1 MIRIIVERRKM
12 MTNEE
17 NEFFAQAY
25 DEYAQMLYR
34 IAYLHTGSLQES
46 EDILQEVFI
55 KLIYNSP
62 HFKNEEHK
70 KAWLIRVTT
79 NKCKDYIKSSR
90 ANNLPLNENILSN
103 KSESDKTIDIQS
115 KIISMDEKYK
125 TVIYLFYYEDYT
137 VKQIS
142 SVLRLSESAVKMR
155 LKRAREILKKEL
167 KNYA

>member
-1 MIRIIVERRKM
+1 

-46 EDILQEVFI
+46 EDILQDVFI
-55 KLIYNSP
+55 KLIYKSP
-62 HFKNEEHK
+62 HLKNEEHK

>member
-1 MIRIIVERRKM
+1 

-17 NEFFAQAY
+17 NKFFAQAY

-46 EDILQEVFI
+46 EDILQDVFI

-103 KSESDKTIDIQS
+103 KNESDKTIDIQS

>member
-1 MIRIIVERRKM
+1 

-46 EDILQEVFI
+46 EDILQDVFI
-55 KLIYNSP
+55 KLIYKSP

-103 KSESDKTIDIQS
+103 KSESDKAIDIQS